1 MGQRFRDGE
10 RRCGCEFRGL
20 LRGVAPAEDFRQ
32 RFQIIG
38 FQKGFGDENEGGRAV
53 GEGDALGAVTVPEP
67 SVIKAGRIPLN
78 FSSLRGME
86 TFSSLS
92 TTVGGLPL
100 GPGISTGQISSLKA
114 PEEVA
119 AWAFWMERMA

>member
-1 MGQRFRDGE
+1 MASAGAVVNFEGCCAASPQPRIFAKGFR
-10 RRCGCEFRGL
+10 L
-20 LRGVAPAEDFRQ
+20 LDFR
-32 RFQIIG
+32 
-38 FQKGFGDENEGGRAV
+38 KGSETRTRAAAPS
-53 GEGDALGAVTVPEP
+53 ERGDALGAVTVPEP